1 MFGMFKR
8 RRVPQR
14 HRSAAFM
21 NLAYQ
26 KAVTKSGTWN
36 QAPVGYELLT
46 DGKKQTLMGTAAIDN
61 TGTDAYLEIDLG
73 REYEVYEIIFHSH
86 TEGFKSAVANTG
98 VIKLDTVD
106 GAGTAI
112 LRDTQTSVTAVYT
125 AVTLGYK
132 GNGIPVQK
140 VRLVF
145 VPDGTRPLDVNIAEI
160 EVFGC

>member
-1 MFGMFKR
+1 MFGILNR
-8 RRVPQR
+8 RGIPPR
-14 HRSAAFM
+14 HRTAAFM

-26 KAVTKSGTWN
+26 KPVTKSGTWN

-46 DGKKQTLMGTAAIDN
+46 NGDKQTLMGTAAIDN

-73 REYEVYEIIFHSH
+73 REYEVYEIVFHSH
-86 TEGFKSAVANTG
+86 TEGFQSAAVNTG
-98 VIKLDTVD
+98 DIELKTVD
-106 GAGTAI
+106 GAGAVTA
-112 LRDTQTSVTAVYT
+112 RDTQTGVVAAYSP
-125 AVTLGYK
+125 VTLTYK

-145 VPDGTRPLDVNIAEI
+145 TPDGTRPLDVNIAEI